1 MIFTDEAM
9 FQIHPNIRG
18 EWTWRKPGERLLS
31 RNVTPTVKHGKG
43 SLMVWASLTYYGI
56 GWSCSLPEGMDG
68 ATYLDILKD
77 EVTKIAKFYYGG
89 TKNAVYQHHGAGPHR
104 DGRCLAFIKAHFSEL
119 LTWPAQ
125 SPDLNPMENFWAD
138 LKRRLHQAHPVVNNK
153 EDLWKAVEKEIEA
166 TPKDFC
172 KKLIESMPSRLNA
185 VIKAHGGSTRY

>member
-1 MIFTDEAM
+1 M
-9 FQIHPNIRG
+9 
-18 EWTWRKPGERLLS
+18 RLQRLQ
-31 RNVTPTVKHGKG
+31 NFI
-43 SLMVWASLTYYGI
+43 M
-56 GWSCSLPEGMDG
+56 
-68 ATYLDILKD
+68 
-77 EVTKIAKFYYGG
+77 GG
-89 TKNAVYQHHGAGPHR
+89 TKNAVYQHDGAGPHR

-166 TPKDFC
+166 TH
-172 KKLIESMPSRLNA
+172 A

>member
-1 MIFTDEAM
+1 M
-9 FQIHPNIRG
+9 
-18 EWTWRKPGERLLS
+18 
-31 RNVTPTVKHGKG
+31 
-43 SLMVWASLTYYGI
+43 
-56 GWSCSLPEGMDG
+56 
-68 ATYLDILKD
+68 
-77 EVTKIAKFYYGG
+77 GG
-89 TKNAVYQHHGAGPHR
+89 TKNAVYQHDGAGPHR

-185 VIKAHGGSTRY
+185 VIKAQRTEYWAPLTINEVPFWHFLKKVSKKIFVRGCIIKWNLRKLNNQIKHNQFLIYPLI